1 MTGITGLGGG
11 VTPATPNAERE
22 RLREAAQAFEA
33 VFLRQLIGSMRQAK
47 LAEDPFGGRS
57 TEQFQDM
64 ADARLAD
71 SMSQQGS
78 FGIAQM
84 LLAQLERTAAAPATA
99 RGTSE
104 PEAGTVARLQARGPA
119 QIQGTIRPLQNDEA
133 AR

>member
-1 MTGITGLGGG
+1 VTGIAGLSGG
-11 VTPATPNAERE
+11 VTPATPNAERD
-22 RLREAAQAFEA
+22 RLRQAAQAFEA

-47 LAEDPFGGRS
+47 LAEDPFGGAS
-57 TEQFQDM
+57 TEQFQEM

-84 LLAQLERTAAAPATA
+84 LLAQLERNGTAGAQA
-99 RGTSE
+99 E
-104 PEAGTVARLQARGPA
+104 PEAGTAAQLQARGPLTMPA
-119 QIQGTIRPLQNDEA
+119 AGQTTPGT